1 MLRKFDYSVVQL
13 PASSFDDR
21 CHPFIV
27 VSADSRAVSLSQLLF
42 LFTRFAL
49 RNFAIQKIISS
60 LNKRCT

>member
-13 PASSFDDR
+13 AASSFDDR

-42 LFTRFAL
+42 LFFLLDLLYGTLQFRKLFPH
-49 RNFAIQKIISS
+49 
-60 LNKRCT
+60 